1 MTAEPVGPLVSTA
14 WLEEHLHEPGLR
26 IFDTSARIGFDPETG
41 KVQAA
46 SGRDEWAQAHIPGS
60 GFVDLLELAD
70 AARPSAHMLP
80 PAESCSKE
88 MSALGVALGTYVV
101 VYDTGA
107 AMFATRLWWALRVF
121 GFDAVSVLD
130 GGWRAWVH
138 EGRPA
143 SSEPC
148 RYPPARFDA
157 TFHPEHLATLEQVE
171 SYVDRGAA
179 CLVNALSPEAFRGE
193 ATVGYRRPG
202 RIPGS
207 RNMPYYE
214 LLDPETGR
222 FRSVA
227 ELRDRLSASGA
238 LEQDRPIVSYCGGG
252 VAATTVA
259 FPPDLGGGGAG
270 RAVAFALG
278 RGGRRDVGVYDGSLS
293 EWTADPDRP
302 IAVGPPGAT

>member
-14 WLEEHLHEPGLR
+14 WLEEHLHDPGLR

-41 KVQAA
+41 KVQAV

-70 AARPSAHMLP
+70 SARPSANMLP
-80 PAESCSKE
+80 AAERFSEE
-88 MSALGVALGTYVV
+88 MSALGVGPGTHVV

-130 GGWRAWVH
+130 AGWRAWAH

-148 RYPPARFDA
+148 RYPPACFEA
-157 TFHPEHLATLEQVE
+157 TFHPEH
-171 SYVDRGAA
+171 
-179 CLVNALSPEAFRGE
+179 
-193 ATVGYRRPG
+193 
-202 RIPGS
+202 
-207 RNMPYYE
+207 YE
-214 LLDPETGR
+214 LLDPESGR
-222 FRSVA
+222 FRSVL

-259 FPPDLGGGGAG
+259 F
-270 RAVAFALG
+270 ALELV
-278 RGGRRDVGVYDGSLS
+278 GRRDVAVYDGSLNQ
-293 EWTADPDRP
+293 WTADPDP
-302 IAVGPPGAT
+302 PSPGGPA

>member
-26 IFDTSARIGFDPETG
+26 IFDTSARIGFDPESG
-41 KVQAA
+41 EVQAA

-70 AARPSAHMLP
+70 PARPGASMLP
-80 PAESCSKE
+80 SAAKFAAE
-88 MSALGVALGTYVV
+88 MSALGVGPGTHVV

-107 AMFATRLWWALRVF
+107 VMFATRLWWALRVF
-121 GFDAVSVLD
+121 GFVTVSVLD

-148 RYPPARFDA
+148 QYPPARFEA
-157 TFHPEHLATLEQVE
+157 AFHPERLATLEQVE
-171 SYVDRGAA
+171 SYVDEGAA

-193 ATVGYRRPG
+193 GTVGYRRPG

-214 LLDPETGR
+214 LLEPESGR

-238 LEQDRPIVSYCGGG
+238 LEQDRAIVSYCGGG
-252 VAATTVA
+252 LAATTVA
-259 FPPDLGGGGAG
+259 F
-270 RAVAFALG
+270 ALELV
-278 RGGRRDVGVYDGSLS
+278 GRRDAAVYDGSLN

-302 IAVGPPGAT
+302 IAVGPPDPT